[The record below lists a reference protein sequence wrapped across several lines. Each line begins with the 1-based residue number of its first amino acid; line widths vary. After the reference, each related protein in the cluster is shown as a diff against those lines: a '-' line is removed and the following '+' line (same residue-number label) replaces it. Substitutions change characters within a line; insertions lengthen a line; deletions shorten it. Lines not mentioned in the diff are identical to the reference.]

1 MKKLAW
7 RFGAWSLLMIGIL
20 ALPAPA
26 QEKPEK
32 ARVAVATSSMAFLVP
47 FIAKDRGF
55 YLKQGAEVELIQM
68 RPNIAVAALLSGDI
82 DYIEL
87 IGSAIRS
94 AARGLPIRAI
104 STSIKSPFF
113 SVIAQNKFKSVKD
126 LKGAT
131 IGIASIGGTSHIS
144 TRLTLKEFG
153 LDPEKDVKLIAI
165 GDEKLIY
172 DAFKIGRTEA
182 VVLAPPYSIQLKR
195 EGFPVL
201 ANTAQ
206 YVTIPFSGLGTT
218 LDRIKSNR
226 AQIKKLLKAEIE
238 ALRYLRDN
246 PAGTVEV
253 IRKRFSMDKT
263 ARESYD
269 VVVDAFSR
277 DGRVPL
283 DGVDI
288 LLQIEKDQKLIP
300 TTVTP
305 KMVVDASLV
314 EEALKELGGPGG
326 VTQHCG
332 IGSRVES
339 VTPNEQIKKC
349 NRWESPPEPGTV
361 KANAGPNHQCR
372 NDTKPKKML

>member
-131 IGIASIGGTSHIS
+131 IGIASIGGTNHIS

-195 EGFPVL
+195 EGFPIL

-253 IRKRFSMDKT
+253 IRKRFSMDDKT

-300 TTVTP
+300 PTVTP
-305 KMVVDASLV
+305 QMVVDASLV
-314 EEALKELGGPGG
+314 EEALKELGG
-326 VTQHCG
+326 
-332 IGSRVES
+332 
-339 VTPNEQIKKC
+339 K
-349 NRWESPPEPGTV
+349 
-361 KANAGPNHQCR
+361 
-372 NDTKPKKML
+372 

>member
-113 SVIAQNKFKSVKD
+113 SVIAQNKFKSVRD

-131 IGIASIGGTSHIS
+131 IGIASIGGTNHIS

-195 EGFPVL
+195 EGFPIL

-253 IRKRFSMDKT
+253 IRKRFSMDDKT

-305 KMVVDASLV
+305 QMVVDASLV
-314 EEALKELGGPGG
+314 EETLKEMGG
-326 VTQHCG
+326 
-332 IGSRVES
+332 
-339 VTPNEQIKKC
+339 K
-349 NRWESPPEPGTV
+349 
-361 KANAGPNHQCR
+361 
-372 NDTKPKKML
+372 

>member
-1 MKKLAW
+1 MKKIAA

-131 IGIASIGGTSHIS
+131 IGIASIGGTNHIS

-172 DAFKIGRTEA
+172 DAFKIGRTDA

-195 EGFPVL
+195 EGFPIL

-253 IRKRFSMDKT
+253 IRKRFSMDDKT
-263 ARESYD
+263 AQESYD

-314 EEALKELGGPGG
+314 EEALKELGG
-326 VTQHCG
+326 
-332 IGSRVES
+332 
-339 VTPNEQIKKC
+339 K
-349 NRWESPPEPGTV
+349 
-361 KANAGPNHQCR
+361 
-372 NDTKPKKML
+372 

>member
-32 ARVAVATSSMAFLVP
+32 VRVAVATSSMAFLVP

-131 IGIASIGGTSHIS
+131 IGIASIGGTNHIS

-195 EGFPVL
+195 EGFPIL

-253 IRKRFSMDKT
+253 IRKRFSMDDKT

-277 DGRVPL
+277 DGRIPL

-305 KMVVDASLV
+305 QMVVDASLV
-314 EEALKELGGPGG
+314 EETLKEMSG
-326 VTQHCG
+326 
-332 IGSRVES
+332 
-339 VTPNEQIKKC
+339 K
-349 NRWESPPEPGTV
+349 
-361 KANAGPNHQCR
+361 
-372 NDTKPKKML
+372 

>member
-1 MKKLAW
+1 MKLAW

-32 ARVAVATSSMAFLVP
+32 VRVAVATSSMAFLVP

-113 SVIAQNKFKSVKD
+113 SIIAQNKFKSVKD

-131 IGIASIGGTSHIS
+131 IGIASIGGTNHIS

-172 DAFKIGRTEA
+172 DAFKIGRTDA

-195 EGFPVL
+195 EGFPIL

-253 IRKRFSMDKT
+253 IRKRFSMDDKT

-269 VVVDAFSR
+269 AVVDAFSR

-305 KMVVDASLV
+305 QMVVDASLV
-314 EEALKELGGPGG
+314 EETLKEMGG
-326 VTQHCG
+326 
-332 IGSRVES
+332 
-339 VTPNEQIKKC
+339 K
-349 NRWESPPEPGTV
+349 
-361 KANAGPNHQCR
+361 
-372 NDTKPKKML
+372 

>member
-131 IGIASIGGTSHIS
+131 IGIASIGGTNHIS

-172 DAFKIGRTEA
+172 DAFKIGRTDA

-195 EGFPVL
+195 EGFPIL

-253 IRKRFSMDKT
+253 IRKRFSMDDKT

-300 TTVTP
+300 STVTP
-305 KMVVDASLV
+305 QMVVDASLV
-314 EEALKELGGPGG
+314 DEALKEMGG
-326 VTQHCG
+326 
-332 IGSRVES
+332 
-339 VTPNEQIKKC
+339 K
-349 NRWESPPEPGTV
+349 
-361 KANAGPNHQCR
+361 
-372 NDTKPKKML
+372 

>member
-1 MKKLAW
+1 MKKFAG

-113 SVIAQNKFKSVKD
+113 SVIAQNKFKSVRD

-131 IGIASIGGTSHIS
+131 IGIASIGGTNHIS

-195 EGFPVL
+195 EGFPIL

-253 IRKRFSMDKT
+253 IRKRFSMDDKT

-277 DGRVPL
+277 DGRIPL

-305 KMVVDASLV
+305 QMVVDASLV
-314 EEALKELGGPGG
+314 EETLKEMGG
-326 VTQHCG
+326 
-332 IGSRVES
+332 
-339 VTPNEQIKKC
+339 K
-349 NRWESPPEPGTV
+349 
-361 KANAGPNHQCR
+361 
-372 NDTKPKKML
+372 

>member
-1 MKKLAW
+1 MKILAW

-55 YLKQGAEVELIQM
+55 YLKQGAEVELIQL

-131 IGIASIGGTSHIS
+131 IGIASIGGTNHIS

-195 EGFPVL
+195 EGFPIL

-253 IRKRFSMDKT
+253 IRKRFSMDDKT
-263 ARESYD
+263 AQESYD

-305 KMVVDASLV
+305 KIVVDASLV
-314 EEALKELGGPGG
+314 EDALKELGG
-326 VTQHCG
+326 
-332 IGSRVES
+332 
-339 VTPNEQIKKC
+339 K
-349 NRWESPPEPGTV
+349 
-361 KANAGPNHQCR
+361 
-372 NDTKPKKML
+372 

>member
-131 IGIASIGGTSHIS
+131 IGIASIGGTNHIS

-195 EGFPVL
+195 EGFPIL

-253 IRKRFSMDKT
+253 IRKRFSMDDKT

-277 DGRVPL
+277 DGRIPL

-300 TTVTP
+300 PTVTP
-305 KMVVDASLV
+305 QMVVDASLV
-314 EEALKELGGPGG
+314 EEALKELG
-326 VTQHCG
+326 
-332 IGSRVES
+332 R
-339 VTPNEQIKKC
+339 
-349 NRWESPPEPGTV
+349 
-361 KANAGPNHQCR
+361 
-372 NDTKPKKML
+372 

>member
-1 MKKLAW
+1 MKKLAG

-131 IGIASIGGTSHIS
+131 IGIASIGGTNHIS

-172 DAFKIGRTEA
+172 DAFKIGRTDA

-195 EGFPVL
+195 EGFPIL

-253 IRKRFSMDKT
+253 IRKRFSMDDKT

-305 KMVVDASLV
+305 QMVVDASLV
-314 EEALKELGGPGG
+314 EETLKEMSG
-326 VTQHCG
+326 
-332 IGSRVES
+332 
-339 VTPNEQIKKC
+339 K
-349 NRWESPPEPGTV
+349 
-361 KANAGPNHQCR
+361 
-372 NDTKPKKML
+372 

>member
-131 IGIASIGGTSHIS
+131 IGIASIGGTNHIS

-172 DAFKIGRTEA
+172 DAFKIGRTDA

-253 IRKRFSMDKT
+253 IRKRFSMDDKT

-314 EEALKELGGPGG
+314 EEALKELGG
-326 VTQHCG
+326 
-332 IGSRVES
+332 
-339 VTPNEQIKKC
+339 K
-349 NRWESPPEPGTV
+349 
-361 KANAGPNHQCR
+361 
-372 NDTKPKKML
+372 

>member
-1 MKKLAW
+1 MKKFAW

-32 ARVAVATSSMAFLVP
+32 VRVAVATSSMAFLVP

-131 IGIASIGGTSHIS
+131 IGIASIGGTNHIS

-253 IRKRFSMDKT
+253 IRKRFSMDDKT

-314 EEALKELGGPGG
+314 EEALKELGG
-326 VTQHCG
+326 
-332 IGSRVES
+332 
-339 VTPNEQIKKC
+339 K
-349 NRWESPPEPGTV
+349 
-361 KANAGPNHQCR
+361 
-372 NDTKPKKML
+372 